1 MPVISSHK
9 DPSSLTLTIVSEHD
23 ADVARVWQIWED
35 PRQLERWWGPPTW
48 PATFDQ
54 HELVPGSRS
63 TYYMTGPEGE
73 KAGGWWKILSVD
85 APRTFEFEDG
95 FADDGQGV
103 PTTDTTRAVVTLE
116 EVGSA
121 GSAGSADGGD
131 GSDGATSAGGRTRM
145 TIVTTFASLEHLD
158 ALVTMG
164 MEEGMREAMSQID
177 AVLTGS

>member
-9 DPSSLTLTIVSEHD
+9 DPSALTLTIVSEHD

-54 HELVPGSRS
+54 HELVPGGRS

-116 EVGSA
+116 E
-121 GSAGSADGGD
+121 ADGTED
-131 GSDGATSAGGRTRM
+131 ADGAAGRTRM

-158 ALVTMG
+158 ALVAMG
-164 MEEGMREAMSQID
+164 MEEGMREAMGQID
-177 AVLTGS
+177 TVLAGS

>member
-9 DPSSLTLTIVSEHD
+9 DPSALTLTIVSEHD

-54 HELVPGSRS
+54 HELVPGGRS

-116 EVGSA
+116 E
-121 GSAGSADGGD
+121 ADGAEGA
-131 GSDGATSAGGRTRM
+131 DGAAGRTRM

-158 ALVTMG
+158 ALVAMG
-164 MEEGMREAMSQID
+164 MEEGMREAMGQID
-177 AVLTGS
+177 AVLAGS

>member
-9 DPSSLTLTIVSEHD
+9 DPSALTLTIVSEHD

-116 EVGSA
+116 E
-121 GSAGSADGGD
+121 ADGAEGA
-131 GSDGATSAGGRTRM
+131 DGAAGRTRM
-145 TIVTTFASLEHLD
+145 TIVTTFASLGHLD

-164 MEEGMREAMSQID
+164 MEEGMREAMGQID
-177 AVLTGS
+177 TVLAGS